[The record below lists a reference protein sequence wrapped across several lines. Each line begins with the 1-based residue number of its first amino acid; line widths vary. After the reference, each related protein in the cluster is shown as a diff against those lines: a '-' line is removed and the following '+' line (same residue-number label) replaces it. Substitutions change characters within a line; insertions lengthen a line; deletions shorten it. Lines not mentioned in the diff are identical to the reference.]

1 MATVSDVEAALQ
13 DLIFAALYPNGAPP
27 SVLGYPV
34 KIYAGWPDPQQLD
47 ADMVETAPGVPTA
60 AHVAIYPLPAERNTT
75 RYPKERDEDPIPA
88 TTYTLTAA
96 GQVITVGGAA
106 PNPYVPQNLAAFV
119 NGKPYVVQATA
130 GQTPAQVAAAL
141 RAAIAADVA
150 GTSIAGAQITLP
162 AGAAHRGAAGGLD
175 GLDHARGAAP
185 GEAVP
190 DRTFCA
196 SSPASPRCG
205 VGPLRPGP
213 CTMWLHLALADG
225 SLAYMTYHGSRE
237 DDFAQKQRIYRRLHV
252 FTVEYATTITE
263 AAAQIVAGEVDI
275 AAADGTPLATNFS

>member
-13 DLIFAALYPNGAPP
+13 EIIFAALYPNGAPP
-27 SVLGYPV
+27 SVLTYPV
-34 KIYAGWPDPQQLD
+34 KIYPGWPDPQQLD
-47 ADMVETAPGVPTA
+47 ADMVESAPGVPTA

-75 RYPKERDEDPIPA
+75 RYPKERVEDPIPA
-88 TTYTLTAA
+88 VTYTLTAA

-106 PNPYVPQNLAAFV
+106 PNPYVPQNFAAFV

-150 GTSIAGAQITLP
+150 GTSIAGAQVTLP
-162 AGAAHRGAAGGLD
+162 AGPRIGALRVGTTGSTTREVRRQEKQFQITTFAPSPVARAA
-175 GLDHARGAAP
+175 
-185 GEAVP
+185 VS
-190 DRTFCA
+190 DRYD
-196 SSPASPRCG
+196 PALAD
-205 VGPLRPGP
+205 VV
-213 CTMWLHLALADG
+213 HLALADG